1 LRCAPRWQ
9 SLAFRHRHS
18 LNMAVAGMAEVV
30 VAVLTVAAEA
40 GVSTAEAA
48 EAGVTLI
55 SVVADVL
62 PGVREEQHRARFQG
76 RALVGIVP
84 TELGRT
90 A

>member
-1 LRCAPRWQ
+1 
-9 SLAFRHRHS
+9 
-18 LNMAVAGMAEVV
+18 MAEVV
-30 VAVLTVAAEA
+30 AAVLTEAAEA

-62 PGVREEQHRARFQG
+62 PGVREERHRARFQG
-76 RALVGIVP
+76 RALVGIAP
-84 TELGRT
+84 TARGRT

>member
-1 LRCAPRWQ
+1 
-9 SLAFRHRHS
+9 
-18 LNMAVAGMAEVV
+18 MAEV

-40 GVSTAEAA
+40 GVSTA

-62 PGVREEQHRARFQG
+62 PGVREERHRVRFQG
-76 RALVGIVP
+76 RALMGIAP
-84 TELGRT
+84 SARGRT